1 MLKLGALALTLAIA
15 AGCASGG
22 GLSAGDEAIKRGD
35 YDAAVAYYREALS
48 HDPSKV
54 EIRIYLS
61 RAMQS
66 ASFEH
71 LKRARQL
78 ESQEQWQGAAAEY
91 RLAADLDPTATLAL
105 TRALELE
112 RKVRDLME
120 ASRPKPRIDAL
131 NQQATAGSP
140 IPRLDPRAP
149 VMNINLSG
157 SVKDIL
163 NFIGENTGITV
174 TYDALGAIPIL
185 NNPYTISMQNAPL
198 EAVLNQMLTANT
210 LTYKITDSKT
220 IFVYQDTPG
229 NRTKYE
235 DQYVQTFYISNAE
248 LNDLQQIL
256 NQVLV
261 SQGSTGSRPSIF
273 PNKSA
278 NTLVVKATAPVMA
291 IIDSLIKSNDK
302 PRAEVVVDVEIL
314 EVDRT
319 RTRQL
324 GLDLSQYALGF
335 TYSPE
340 SSPPN
345 TATNPGAFP
354 AQPPPINMNTIVNG
368 GVRTADFYM
377 TAPSAM
383 IHLLESDD
391 KTRVLAK
398 PQLRGREGT
407 NLTLNLGQDIPIATT
422 TFQPIATG
430 GVANSPATSISYRTI
445 GVILSMTPHVTY
457 QDEIVLENLSV
468 ENSAVGGLV
477 QAGGQPTLSFIDRR
491 AVVTMRL
498 RDGES
503 NLLAGLLSDADRKTY
518 TSLPGLSGVPI
529 LRLLFGNENNEH
541 KQTDIVMIVTP
552 HIVRSHDLTVADLKP
567 LYIGT
572 AANVGA
578 TTQPTLIS
586 PDIPIRTTSGPPPAA
601 GAAQPPPAPTVTG
614 NAPPVTAAPPPPN
627 PRIVAVEPVTD
638 PNAAKAP
645 PPAAII
651 LTAPQTPL
659 QVGGAA
665 YTTTLSATQ
674 VSQLGTVTVTLTYD
688 PKMLKAVST
697 AEGNF
702 MKQGS
707 VQTVYQPKIDPLL
720 GRVDI
725 TITRPGDAGASGTGL
740 LASIN
745 FEAVG
750 PGVSQI
756 RLAAVAI
763 SADGKPIPITVAP
776 VTVTVK

>member
-1 MLKLGALALTLAIA
+1 MLKFGALALTLAIA

-71 LKRARQL
+71 LKRAREL

-174 TYDALGAIPIL
+174 TYDALGAIPGL
-185 NNPYTISMQNAPL
+185 NNLYTISMQNAPL

-518 TSLPGLSGVPI
+518 TSLPGLSGVPV

-586 PDIPIRTTSGPPPAA
+586 PDVPIRTTSGPPPAA
-601 GAAQPPPAPTVTG
+601 GAAQPPPAPATTG
-614 NAPPVTAAPPPPN
+614 NAPPVTAAPPPN

-638 PNAAKAP
+638 PNAAKTP
-645 PPAAII
+645 PPAAIV
-651 LTAPQTPL
+651 LTTPQTPL

-750 PGVSQI
+750 AGVSQI

>member
-1 MLKLGALALTLAIA
+1 L
-15 AGCASGG
+15 
-22 GLSAGDEAIKRGD
+22 
-35 YDAAVAYYREALS
+35 
-48 HDPSKV
+48 
-54 EIRIYLS
+54 
-61 RAMQS
+61 
-66 ASFEH
+66 
-71 LKRARQL
+71 
-78 ESQEQWQGAAAEY
+78 
-91 RLAADLDPTATLAL
+91 LD
-105 TRALELE
+105 
-112 RKVRDLME
+112 
-120 ASRPKPRIDAL
+120 
-131 NQQATAGSP
+131 
-140 IPRLDPRAP
+140 
-149 VMNINLSG
+149 
-157 SVKDIL
+157 
-163 NFIGENTGITV
+163 FIGEQTGITV
-174 TYDALGAIPIL
+174 TYDTAVPGLA
-185 NNPYTISMQNAPL
+185 NPAVISMQSATL
-198 EAVLNQMLTANT
+198 EAVLNQLLTANT
-210 LTYKITDSKT
+210 LTYKIADSKT
-220 IFVYQDTPG
+220 IFVYQDTPT
-229 NRTKYE
+229 NRQKYE

-261 SQGSTGSRPSIF
+261 SQGSTGSRPNIF
-273 PNKSA
+273 ANKSA

-345 TATNPGAFP
+345 TATQPGAFP
-354 AQPPPINMNTIVNG
+354 AQPPPINLNTIVSG

-398 PQLRGREGT
+398 PQLRGKEGT

-457 QDEIVLENLSV
+457 QDEIILENLSV

-572 AANVGA
+572 AQNVGA
-578 TTQPTLIS
+578 TTQPALIS
-586 PDIPIRTTSGPPPAA
+586 PDVPIRTTSGPPPAG
-601 GAAQPPPAPTVTG
+601 GAPQPPPVPATTG
-614 NAPPVTAAPPPPN
+614 AAPPVSAAPPSPN

-638 PNAAKAP
+638 PNASKTP
-645 PPAAII
+645 PPAAIV
-651 LTAPQTPL
+651 LTVPQTPL
-659 QVGGAA
+659 QMGGAP
-665 YTTTLSATQ
+665 YTTTLTATQ
-674 VSQLGTVTVTLTYD
+674 VSQVGTVTVTLTYD
-688 PKMLKAVST
+688 PKILKAVSV
-697 AEGNF
+697 AEGTF
-702 MKQGS
+702 MKQGG
-707 VQTVYQPKIDPLL
+707 VQTTYVPKMDPLL

-725 TITRPGDAGASGTGL
+725 TISRSGDSGASGTNL
-740 LASIN
+740 LASVV
-745 FEAVG
+745 FEGIAAG
-750 PGVSQI
+750 TSQI
-756 RLAAVAI
+756 KMTAVVI
-763 SADGKPIPITVAP
+763 SAAGQPIPVTVAP